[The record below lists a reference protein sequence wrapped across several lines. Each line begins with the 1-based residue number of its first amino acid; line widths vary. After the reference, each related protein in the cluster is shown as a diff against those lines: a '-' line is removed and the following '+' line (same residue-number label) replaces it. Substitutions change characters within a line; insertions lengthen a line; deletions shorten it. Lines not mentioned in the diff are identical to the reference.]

1 MGKFIKKRHF
11 YGSKAKSNTARLPKG
26 INADISV

>member
-1 MGKFIKKRHF
+1 MRRLIKKTEF

-26 INADISV
+26 TNADISV

>member
-1 MGKFIKKRHF
+1 MGKLIKKMVF

-26 INADISV
+26 INADIPV